1 MKHNFDEVVPRRN
14 SNCFKWD
21 HDIYAKDKML
31 PMWVADMDFLSPP
44 EIIDALQDR
53 IKHGVFGYTFPSE
66 SLVNTIIERLEKSY
80 NWNIEKEWI
89 VWLPGLVTGF
99 NVACSAIGNPG
110 DEVATSVPVYYPF
123 LSAPENNNKKLYSIP
138 LASKN
143 NRWTMDFSA
152 LDTAIT
158 PKTSLYLLCN
168 PHNPGGTVYSKE
180 ELLHLAEI
188 CKKNNTFICSDEIHC
203 DLILTEK
210 QKHIPI
216 ASLSEEI
223 ANRTITLMAPSKT
236 FNIAGL
242 GCSYAIIPNKE
253 LRSKYTKAME
263 GLVPHVNLLGY
274 TAAYAA
280 YKYGNDWLS
289 GLIEYLRDNLKL
301 ITEFV
306 DKTPGLTMNQHDSTY
321 LAWIDARGLNLDN
334 PAKYFEKYNVGLSDG
349 TVFGA
354 PGFVRMNFGCPRSLV
369 IEALTRIGQAIKA
382 LK

>member
-99 NVACSAIGNPG
+99 NVACRAIGNPG

-138 LASKN
+138 LVSKK

-188 CKKNNTFICSDEIHC
+188 CKKNNAFICSDEIHC

-349 TVFGA
+349 TSFGA
-354 PGFVRMNFGCPRSLV
+354 PGFIRMNFGCPRSLV
-369 IEALTRIGQAIKA
+369 IEALRRIETAIKEI
-382 LK
+382 